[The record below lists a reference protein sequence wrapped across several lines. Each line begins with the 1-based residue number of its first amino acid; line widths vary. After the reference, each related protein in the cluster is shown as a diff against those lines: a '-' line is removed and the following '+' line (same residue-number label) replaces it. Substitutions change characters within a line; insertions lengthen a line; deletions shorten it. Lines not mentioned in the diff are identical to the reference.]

1 MRMSGQDES
10 TRTEHLARSKG
21 PLGVDPRLSVGCLE
35 SAHCDSGV
43 SWSHRGSVPAAD

>member
-21 PLGVDPRLSVGCLE
+21 PIREGPRPPGYLE
-35 SAHCDSGV
+35 SAHCDCGV
-43 SWSHRGSVPAAD
+43 SWSHGGSVSAMD